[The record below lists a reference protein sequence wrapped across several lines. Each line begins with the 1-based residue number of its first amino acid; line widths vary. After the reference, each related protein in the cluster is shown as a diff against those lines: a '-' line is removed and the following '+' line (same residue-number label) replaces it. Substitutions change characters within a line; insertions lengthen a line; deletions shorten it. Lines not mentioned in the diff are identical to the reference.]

1 MWILKNSKD
10 LLEYI
15 QSRFLS
21 SCNSIKT
28 FDFSTFYR
36 RRVWRY
42 QRGNQKPYIDEEQTT
57 QWPKERAQK
66 DKQWST
72 KHTYKIKDRV
82 TRTPLKTGGKLGY
95 SGRVSSSCSTS
106 DTRRV
111 NLATNPV
118 ISYERRN
125 DREVL
130 TTSGTY
136 PWSFVTQIFHNGQPS
151 HGADRKTWWL

>member
-42 QRGNQKPYIDEEQTT
+42 QRGNQKTYIDEEQTT

-82 TRTPLKTGGKLGY
+82 TRTPLKTGGKLRY

>member
-82 TRTPLKTGGKLGY
+82 TRTPLKTGGKLRY

-130 TTSGTY
+130 TTSGAY